1 MSRVIGLRARIVNAL
16 LERDEVCGPLI
27 AKEIGCAPESA
38 AFVLRELS
46 QYLAKRGAPDE
57 PGKNRIYYRAV
68 DREGLIRERDMKR
81 GGDNQWTTRARLSFD
96 ALLNIWGI
104 RGPKNLDLPSRVHR
118 IETESDEWFSKL
130 FAEEA

>member
-1 MSRVIGLRARIVNAL
+1 MSRILNLRAKIVNAL

-46 QYLAKRGAPDE
+46 QYLAKRAAPEE
-57 PGKNRIYYRAV
+57 PGKNRIYYSAV

-81 GGDNQWTTRARLSFD
+81 GGGNQWTTRVRLSFD
-96 ALLNIWGI
+96 GLLQAWNIAPP
-104 RGPKNLDLPSRVHR
+104 RGCTLPSLVHR
-118 IETESDEWFSKL
+118 METPEDQL
-130 FAEEA
+130 FEEAA